1 MSQVEIQL
9 SKSPNFLLPS
19 ADFLPALEGR
29 GFPSRGFIV
38 PTIGSG
44 LHPSFGGQSSGS
56 ENHSHLKG
64 GLSLPSSSPMKE
76 RDTGC
81 SSHSPIKPSVELGR
95 SVVSVTKRC
104 LEKEIFK
111 YKGAIHP
118 RPKGRGLSYVLPNIL
133 NRY

>member
-1 MSQVEIQL
+1 MEDRSISVLKRKATEL
-9 SKSPNFLLPS
+9 GFRTEKLPS
-19 ADFLPALEGR
+19 GALVFTDFLPALEGR

-56 ENHSHLKG
+56 ENHSHLA
-64 GLSLPSSSPMKE
+64 LEYLPQDFLSSPLEEKE
-76 RDTGC
+76 DNCC

-111 YKGAIHP
+111 YKGGYP
-118 RPKGRGLSYVLPNIL
+118 SPP
-133 NRY
+133 